1 MPRFKATIATTI
13 TNYQDIEFE
22 ADSLEQA
29 DVIALDAWDEDAVN
43 DCSLPEMVQEVLNL
57 TEV

>member
-1 MPRFKATIATTI
+1 MPRFKATVATTI
-13 TNYQDIEFE
+13 TYYQDIEFE

-29 DVIALDAWDEDAVN
+29 DVIALDRWDMEAD
-43 DCSLPEMVQEVLNL
+43 DGGRSPEMVQEVLNL

>member
-1 MPRFKATIATTI
+1 MPRFKALIATTI
-13 TNYQDIEFE
+13 TYYQDIEFE

-29 DVIALDAWDEDAVN
+29 DVIALDKWDMDADEDGR
-43 DCSLPEMVQEVLNL
+43 SPEFVQEVRNL

>member
-13 TNYQDIEFE
+13 TYYQDIEFE

-29 DVIALDAWDEDAVN
+29 DVIALDKWDMDADEDGR
-43 DCSLPEMVQEVLNL
+43 SPEMVQEVLNL

>member
-13 TNYQDIEFE
+13 TSYQEIEFE

-29 DVIALDAWDEDAVN
+29 DVIALDRWDTTELN
-43 DCSLPEMVQEVLNL
+43 YKIEPEMVQEVLNL

>member
-13 TNYQDIEFE
+13 TYYQDIEFE

-29 DVIALDAWDEDAVN
+29 DVIALDKWDMDFDEDGR
-43 DCSLPEMVQEVLNL
+43 SPEMVQEVLNL

>member
-13 TNYQDIEFE
+13 TYYQDIEFE
-22 ADSLEQA
+22 ADNLEQA
-29 DVIALDAWDEDAVN
+29 DVIALDAWDADAVN
-43 DCSLPEMVQEVLNL
+43 DCSLPEMVQEVRNL